1 MVTLSSAW
9 ILVSKVYLFPE
20 KTGLYEVGFKNL
32 TLGSKH
38 ISIFYPCL
46 RQTSKIN
53 NFWLL
58 DPNYYEK
65 MYETSMK
72 DKEKPGK
79 IPKSFYWFSTHYFR
93 KIKMGTYQ
101 NAQIVPL
108 SGLYYRFLLRNSEKV
123 EIKLEKYPVIILNG
137 GIA

>member
-1 MVTLSSAW
+1 MIVIHHHILDIPSLLLYGMVTLSSAW

-20 KTGLYEVGFKNL
+20 KAGLYEVGFKSL

-58 DPNYYEK
+58 DLNYYEK

-79 IPKSFYWFSTHYFR
+79 MPKLFYWFSTHYFR
-93 KIKMGTYQ
+93 KIKMGTY
-101 NAQIVPL
+101 
-108 SGLYYRFLLRNSEKV
+108 
-123 EIKLEKYPVIILNG
+123 
-137 GIA
+137 